1 MALTVVVRSG
11 DHPTPLKISL
21 DAPRIVI
28 GRGDGCEIRLPDPSV
43 SHRHAS
49 IRQRGSDYVVVD
61 EGSTNGTFVG
71 PVRLSPQAPRVI
83 KSGELL
89 RIGRIWLELTIE
101 TVPATDDAPLAT
113 REIALQLVSS
123 ALAAQGEAAA
133 VKVIV
138 KTGPDAGRELVLA
151 ETGRAYLIGRG
162 PGLDLTL
169 NDGDASRRHIEIGR
183 RGPHLWVKDLGS
195 KNGAR
200 LDNHL
205 LPANKETIW
214 PRGKLVT
221 LGATELAFDD
231 PVAEA
236 LIELEASSDEKMRD
250 ADNVD
255 PPTALPESAAPA
267 TAGHGSAAP
276 IARVPRATRNQ
287 AASGSRTFRTA
298 DLVIALLAL
307 VVLAA
312 SLVGII
318 WLSRMK

>member
-28 GRGDGCEIRLPDPSV
+28 GRGEGCEIRLPDPSV

-71 PVRLSPQAPRVI
+71 PVRLSPQAPRMLR
-83 KSGELL
+83 SGELV

-101 TVPATDDAPLAT
+101 SVPPTDDAPLAT
-113 REIALQLVSS
+113 REIALSLVSS

-133 VKVIV
+133 VKVLV
-138 KTGPDAGRELVLA
+138 RSGPDVGKELVLG
-151 ETGRAYLIGRG
+151 ELGRAYVIGRSA
-162 PGLDLTL
+162 GLDLTL
-169 NDGDASRRHIEIGR
+169 SDVDASRRHVEVGR
-183 RGPHLWVKDLGS
+183 RGPSLWVKDLGS
-195 KNGAR
+195 KNGAL
-200 LDNHL
+200 LDGHKL
-205 LPANKETIW
+205 TANKETIW
-214 PRGKLVT
+214 PRGKVVS
-221 LGATELAFDD
+221 LGATELGFDD

-236 LIELEASSDEKMRD
+236 LLEIEASSDEKMRD

-255 PPTALPESAAPA
+255 PPTEEPPSVSPAPIS
-267 TAGHGSAAP
+267 GSAAP
-276 IARVPRATRNQ
+276 IARVPAAKVRARGNE
-287 AASGSRTFRTA
+287 GGFRTA

-307 VVLAA
+307 AVLAA
-312 SLVGII
+312 SVIGIF